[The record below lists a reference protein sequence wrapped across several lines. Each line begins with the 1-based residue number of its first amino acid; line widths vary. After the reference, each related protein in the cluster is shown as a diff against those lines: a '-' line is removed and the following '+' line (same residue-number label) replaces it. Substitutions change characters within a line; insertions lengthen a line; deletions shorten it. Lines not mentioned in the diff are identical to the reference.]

1 MWPDQLPLFPER
13 ASAMAAEIDA
23 LYFFALAI
31 TAFFS
36 LLIAG
41 LVLALAARYRR
52 TEAGEIGRVAKEPL
66 WLEITWSVIPL
77 VILMFMFV
85 WGAKV
90 FFAASRPPAD
100 AREYFVVGKQWM
112 WKFQHPEGH
121 REINTLH
128 VPVGEPI
135 KLTMGSEDVIHSFFL
150 PEFRIKKDV
159 IPGRYTTLWFEATR
173 TGTFRLFCAEY
184 CGAEHSLMIGK
195 LVVME
200 PEEYARWL
208 DREAPAETMAMSGE
222 QLFTKYVCATC
233 HKPDSA
239 ALAPVL
245 NGISGREETLADGR
259 TITVDMNYLRRSILD
274 PAADVTAGYNPVMP
288 TYRGQIDEE
297 ELVQLLSYIRSLTE
311 GAMETGA
318 GTGAQPNGE
327 PTSSTTE
334 TAPGETSDE

>member
-1 MWPDQLPLFPER
+1 MWPDQFPLFPER

-23 LYFFALAI
+23 LYFFALGI

-36 LLIAG
+36 LLIAV
-41 LVLALAARYRR
+41 LVLYLAGRYRR
-52 TEAGEIGRVAKEPL
+52 RESGQIGGIAREPL

-77 VILMFMFV
+77 VILLAMFV

-90 FFAASRPPAD
+90 FFAVNRPPAD

-128 VPVGEPI
+128 VPVGEPV

-208 DREAPAETMAMSGE
+208 DRAQPAETMAMSGE
-222 QLFTKYVCATC
+222 QLFSKYVCDTC

-239 ALAPVL
+239 ALAPIL
-245 NGISGREETLADGR
+245 HDIFGHEATLADGR
-259 TITVDMNYLRRSILD
+259 TVTVDMDYLRRSILD
-274 PAADVTAGYNPVMP
+274 PGEEVVAGYNPVMP
-288 TYRGQIDEE
+288 TYRGQINEE
-297 ELVQLLSYIRSLTE
+297 ELVQLLQYIRSLTSE
-311 GAMETGA
+311 AAEAGAA
-318 GTGAQPNGE
+318 GDAAESRPAPSTAQTDE
-327 PTSSTTE
+327 PST
-334 TAPGETSDE
+334 DE